1 LGEINPYD
9 LPWPDSGRLAG
20 IDFGTVRIGVS
31 LCDPSRTWTSPLE
44 TFQRKAQAI
53 EVKHFQQL
61 TRENQIAGWVVGLPL
76 HCDGRD
82 SSKAREV
89 RDFSK
94 WLISTTARPVRFIDE
109 RFTTALATRLL
120 RELNLTHKQRKK
132 QLDKIAAHIILDAYL
147 ESSKHSR
154 YLGRRIAIP
163 MSYHGIPWLNR
174 PERIQEENPEEMLE
188 QLEVQPGMTVC
199 DMGCGDGYYTMELAK
214 RVGPTGK
221 VIAVDIQPEMLQELS
236 RRCERNNLKNVEMIL
251 GLPHDPKL
259 PTGKIDLILMVDV
272 YHEFSNPV
280 EMLTSM
286 RESLKPNG
294 RIALVEFRGE
304 DPQVPI
310 KPEHKMT
317 KKQIL
322 KEYQANKMGVVKEY
336 DRLPWQH
343 LMFMGAE
350 TQEKSPKQQKPE

>member
-1 LGEINPYD
+1 MLKSRWTMLWMLKRLPKTLGTQ
-9 LPWPDSGRLAG
+9 SFFAFGSLAMLG
-20 IDFGTVRIGVS
+20 MLFVTSRPCES
-31 LCDPSRTWTSPLE
+31 LAQDGSVKTTEEPKPL
-44 TFQRKAQAI
+44 TK
-53 EVKHFQQL
+53 
-61 TRENQIAGWVVGLPL
+61 
-76 HCDGRD
+76 
-82 SSKAREV
+82 
-89 RDFSK
+89 
-94 WLISTTARPVRFIDE
+94 
-109 RFTTALATRLL
+109 
-120 RELNLTHKQRKK
+120 
-132 QLDKIAAHIILDAYL
+132 
-147 ESSKHSR
+147 

-188 QLEVQPGMTVC
+188 QLEVQAGMTVC

-236 RRCERNNLKNVEMIL
+236 RRCERNNLKNVDMVL

-259 PTGKIDLILMVDV
+259 PPGKVDLILMVDV

-280 EMLTSM
+280 EMLTAM

-322 KEYQANKMGVVKEY
+322 KEYEANKMGLVKEY

-343 LMFMGAE
+343 LMFLG
-350 TQEKSPKQQKPE
+350 TGPQEKSPKQPKPE

>member
-1 LGEINPYD
+1 
-9 LPWPDSGRLAG
+9 
-20 IDFGTVRIGVS
+20 
-31 LCDPSRTWTSPLE
+31 
-44 TFQRKAQAI
+44 
-53 EVKHFQQL
+53 
-61 TRENQIAGWVVGLPL
+61 
-76 HCDGRD
+76 
-82 SSKAREV
+82 
-89 RDFSK
+89 
-94 WLISTTARPVRFIDE
+94 
-109 RFTTALATRLL
+109 
-120 RELNLTHKQRKK
+120 
-132 QLDKIAAHIILDAYL
+132 
-147 ESSKHSR
+147 
-154 YLGRRIAIP
+154 
-163 MSYHGIPWLNR
+163 
-174 PERIQEENPEEMLE
+174 
-188 QLEVQPGMTVC
+188 
-199 DMGCGDGYYTMELAK
+199 MGCGDGYYTMELAK

-322 KEYQANKMGVVKEY
+322 KEYQANKMGLVKEY

-350 TQEKSPKQQKPE
+350 SQEKSPKQPKPE

>member
-1 LGEINPYD
+1 MLKSRSTMLWMLKS
-9 LPWPDSGRLAG
+9 LPNRL
-20 IDFGTVRIGVS
+20 TV
-31 LCDPSRTWTSPLE
+31 
-44 TFQRKAQAI
+44 K
-53 EVKHFQQL
+53 
-61 TRENQIAGWVVGLPL
+61 
-76 HCDGRD
+76 
-82 SSKAREV
+82 
-89 RDFSK
+89 
-94 WLISTTARPVRFIDE
+94 
-109 RFTTALATRLL
+109 RLL
-120 RELNLTHKQRKK
+120 AFGSIAFLGTLYVADPPSVCTAQDSAVKTTEEPKPLTK
-132 QLDKIAAHIILDAYL
+132 
-147 ESSKHSR
+147 

-188 QLEVQPGMTVC
+188 QLDVQPGMTVC

-286 RESLKPNG
+286 RESLKPTG

-322 KEYQANKMGVVKEY
+322 KEYQANKMGLVKEY

-350 TQEKSPKQQKPE
+350 PQEKSPKQQKPE

>member
-1 LGEINPYD
+1 MLKSHWTMHWMIECNKTHGSKLLNSVFAVLICMLVASVIDKCHGQEQTQK
-9 LPWPDSGRLAG
+9 LASDSTEQEA
-20 IDFGTVRIGVS
+20 
-31 LCDPSRTWTSPLE
+31 PKPL
-44 TFQRKAQAI
+44 TK
-53 EVKHFQQL
+53 
-61 TRENQIAGWVVGLPL
+61 
-76 HCDGRD
+76 
-82 SSKAREV
+82 
-89 RDFSK
+89 
-94 WLISTTARPVRFIDE
+94 
-109 RFTTALATRLL
+109 
-120 RELNLTHKQRKK
+120 
-132 QLDKIAAHIILDAYL
+132 YM
-147 ESSKHSR
+147 
-154 YLGRRIAIP
+154 GRRIALP

-188 QLEVQPGMTVC
+188 QLDVKPGMTVC
-199 DMGCGDGYYTMELAK
+199 DMGCGDGYYTIELAK

-236 RRCERNNLKNVEMIL
+236 RRCERGNLKNVDMVL

-259 PTGKIDLILMVDV
+259 PIGQVDLILMVDV

-280 EMLTSM
+280 EMLNAM
-286 RESLKPNG
+286 RQSLKPNG

-322 KEYQANKMGVVKEY
+322 KEYEANSMKLVNQY

-343 LMFMGAE
+343 LMFLGSDANPN
-350 TQEKSPKQQKPE
+350 QPK

>member
-1 LGEINPYD
+1 MLKSRSTMLWMLKSLPNRLSPQRLMAFGSIAFLGTLFVTDQPSVCSAQ
-9 LPWPDSGRLAG
+9 DSAVKT
-20 IDFGTVRIGVS
+20 IEE
-31 LCDPSRTWTSPLE
+31 PKPL
-44 TFQRKAQAI
+44 TK
-53 EVKHFQQL
+53 
-61 TRENQIAGWVVGLPL
+61 
-76 HCDGRD
+76 
-82 SSKAREV
+82 
-89 RDFSK
+89 
-94 WLISTTARPVRFIDE
+94 
-109 RFTTALATRLL
+109 
-120 RELNLTHKQRKK
+120 
-132 QLDKIAAHIILDAYL
+132 
-147 ESSKHSR
+147 

-259 PTGKIDLILMVDV
+259 PTGKVDLILMVDV

-322 KEYQANKMGVVKEY
+322 KEYQANKMGLVKEY

-350 TQEKSPKQQKPE
+350 PQEKSPKQQKPE

>member
-1 LGEINPYD
+1 MLVASVIDKCHGQEQTQK
-9 LPWPDSGRLAG
+9 LASDSTEQEA
-20 IDFGTVRIGVS
+20 
-31 LCDPSRTWTSPLE
+31 PKPL
-44 TFQRKAQAI
+44 TK
-53 EVKHFQQL
+53 
-61 TRENQIAGWVVGLPL
+61 
-76 HCDGRD
+76 
-82 SSKAREV
+82 
-89 RDFSK
+89 
-94 WLISTTARPVRFIDE
+94 
-109 RFTTALATRLL
+109 
-120 RELNLTHKQRKK
+120 
-132 QLDKIAAHIILDAYL
+132 YM
-147 ESSKHSR
+147 
-154 YLGRRIAIP
+154 GRRIALP

-188 QLEVQPGMTVC
+188 QLDVKPGMTVC
-199 DMGCGDGYYTMELAK
+199 DMGCGDGYYTIELAK

-236 RRCERNNLKNVEMIL
+236 RRCERGNLKNVDMVL

-259 PTGKIDLILMVDV
+259 PIGQVDLILMVDV

-280 EMLTSM
+280 EMLNAM
-286 RESLKPNG
+286 RKSLKPNG

-322 KEYQANKMGVVKEY
+322 KEYEANSMKLVNQY

-343 LMFMGAE
+343 LMFLGSDANPN
-350 TQEKSPKQQKPE
+350 QPK

>member
-1 LGEINPYD
+1 MLKSHWTMHWMIQGNKTHGSKLLNSVFAVLICMLVASVIDKCHGQEQTQK
-9 LPWPDSGRLAG
+9 LASDSTEQEA
-20 IDFGTVRIGVS
+20 
-31 LCDPSRTWTSPLE
+31 P
-44 TFQRKAQAI
+44 KA
-53 EVKHFQQL
+53 L
-61 TRENQIAGWVVGLPL
+61 T
-76 HCDGRD
+76 
-82 SSKAREV
+82 K
-89 RDFSK
+89 
-94 WLISTTARPVRFIDE
+94 
-109 RFTTALATRLL
+109 
-120 RELNLTHKQRKK
+120 
-132 QLDKIAAHIILDAYL
+132 YM
-147 ESSKHSR
+147 
-154 YLGRRIAIP
+154 GRRIALP

-188 QLEVQPGMTVC
+188 QLDVKPGMTVC
-199 DMGCGDGYYTMELAK
+199 DMGCGDGYYTIELAK

-236 RRCERNNLKNVEMIL
+236 RRCERGNLKNVDMVL

-259 PTGKIDLILMVDV
+259 PVGQVDLILMVDV

-280 EMLTSM
+280 EMLNAM
-286 RESLKPNG
+286 RKSLKPNG

-322 KEYQANKMGVVKEY
+322 KEYEANSMKLVNQY

-343 LMFMGAE
+343 LMFLGPDANPN
-350 TQEKSPKQQKPE
+350 QPK